1 MGKRRTAAKKQ
12 SPFKIG
18 DHVSFYWKTKQG
30 TITAIRASI
39 SQFGTAYDVTVQDSA
54 GKLYFIYSGLIDELV
69 DRDSIGGA
77 ADGFL
82 QELYSPG
89 SV

>member
-12 SPFKIG
+12 SPFKLG

-39 SQFGTAYDVTVQDSA
+39 SQFGTAYDITVKDPK
-54 GKLYFIYSGLIDELV
+54 GKLYFIYSGLIDEILSREEV
-69 DRDSIGGA
+69 SI
-77 ADGFL
+77 
-82 QELYSPG
+82 
-89 SV
+89 